1 MKFLLD
7 AQLPPRLVKAL
18 ARAGHEALH
27 VYECGLLT
35 AKDRDIWKFAAK
47 QRAVIVT
54 KDADFA
60 AMRAHAG
67 RGPAVVWLRLG
78 NVSNDVSNDAL
89 IEALLSALPEIVAA
103 IEAGEGIVEVRR

>member
-18 ARAGHEALH
+18 KHAGHEALH

-35 AKDRDIWKFAAK
+35 AADGKIRKFASK
-47 QRAVIVT
+47 ERAVVVS

-60 AMRAHAG
+60 VLRMQAAS
-67 RGPAVVWLRLG
+67 GPAVVWLRLG
-78 NVSNDVSNDAL
+78 NVPNDTLV
-89 IEALLSALPEIVAA
+89 EAVVAALPEIVAA
-103 IEAGEGIVEVRR
+103 IESGEGVVEVR